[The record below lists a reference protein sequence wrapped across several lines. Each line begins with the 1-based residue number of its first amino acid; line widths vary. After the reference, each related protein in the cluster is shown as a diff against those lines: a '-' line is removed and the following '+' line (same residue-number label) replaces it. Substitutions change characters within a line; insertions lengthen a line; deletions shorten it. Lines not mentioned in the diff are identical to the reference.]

1 MITTEQF
8 KKLVAK
14 IHDLTKTHKKNC
26 HNEVDNF
33 VHLIRTRAYIEILN
47 LLDEVVLDSY
57 LDEQNG
63 Q

>member
-33 VHLIRTRAYIEILN
+33 VHLIRMRAYMEILN
-47 LLDEVVLDSY
+47 LLDDAVLDSR
-57 LDEQNG
+57 DEKNG

>member
-14 IHDLTKTHKKNC
+14 IHDLTEGHQKNC
-26 HNEVDNF
+26 NNEVDDF
-33 VHLIRTRAYIEILN
+33 VHLIRMRAYMEILN
-47 LLDEVVLDSY
+47 LLDEAVLDSY
-57 LDEQNG
+57 DEKNG

>member
-8 KKLVAK
+8 KKLCTK
-14 IHDLTKTHKKNC
+14 IHDLTETYKKNC

-33 VHLIRTRAYIEILN
+33 VHLIRMRAYMELIT
-47 LLDEVVLDSY
+47 LLEEAANNSCC
-57 LDEQNG
+57 EKNG